1 MSYFGN
7 FDRVFPPPYGQQFVN
22 YQGLLINVVGT
33 TGPFLMPQNQPV
45 NTLNLL
51 TVTSMAGVPTSTPP
65 GGSFAYNSATNDV
78 YVYITGTGW
87 IPITGGG
94 AVETWAQTLVAGNTS
109 GATNPVLSAGRTL
122 IFEDN
127 ICIGGSN
134 LPLTSTTAAILIG
147 DGIVPGGLQCVQ
159 VGKSAVATAAG
170 CTLIGSSTTGTGAS
184 ATALGYGAQALGAQ
198 ATALAYNAQCTTN
211 ATAVGVNSV
220 ANGAQSSAFG
230 YNATAVTF
238 VNSTALGTGATS
250 VQNNEVV
257 LGTQT
262 TVTRIAGTQL
272 QFGQDPF
279 ADVGIA
285 IGTLLSPAA
294 ANLGSVAIGLFASAA
309 GSSSTCVGNGV
320 IDGAFNFST
329 LYGGGA
335 ACTGISA
342 TAVGNSSKS
351 GVQGAALGSGA
362 WATGTQSVALGFN
375 ANTGAFTK
383 SVGLGSASTPTANN
397 QIRMGTATET
407 VSVPGALVMPS
418 ALAVGETFKFLTLS
432 GVAGTPTGAA
442 LEGSLAMD
450 TTNHLAYLR
459 TNSAW
464 VKIATGTGATPDWS
478 SVLTAGNT
486 TGANNPTI
494 NSGQSVIFTS
504 GVAIGSAAVA
514 PSTGTPAVT
523 TVLIGGGTVGS
534 GASCVVIGRS
544 ATSSTFA
551 SCTAVGATA
560 TVTAAS
566 GTAVGSGS
574 AAAASSTSVGA
585 LATASG
591 SNCTAIGA
599 AANVGTF
606 SDCTSVGKSAICS
619 NPRCIAIGSTTNTN
633 TSTSATLIGTFATL
647 GTLCDNTIV
656 IGDSASAGNGT
667 SDAIVIGTSSSAGAG
682 ATGAI
687 VIGKHI
693 ALAKDCAN
701 NTLIGSGISQATAT
715 SVNNSAVGASI
726 TFTAGAS
733 STNTIA
739 LGAGAT
745 VPAGSADR
753 VYFTANFASTTAAAG
768 TAVSIDAGGRFHAN
782 TSSIA
787 YKQDVRPLSHP
798 ERILGLRAVDYAMKN
813 SKEFGMSC
821 GCPERIL
828 DSNGKD
834 IRNPCDGLHSRDVG
848 LIAEEVAAVMP
859 DFVVYADKDHKVC
872 RAVKY
877 DRLVGPLIEMVK
889 MQQERLDIL
898 EEQLAKLLSS
908 KL

>member
-7 FDRVFPPPYGQQFVN
+7 FSRVFPPPYGQQFVN

-184 ATALGYGAQALGAQ
+184 ATALGYGAQALGLQ
-198 ATALAYNAQCTTN
+198 ATALGYNAQCTAN
-211 ATAVGVNSV
+211 ALAVGINTL
-220 ANGAQSSAFG
+220 AN
-230 YNATAVTF
+230 
-238 VNSTALGTGATS
+238 GTGACVFGVGASSTTFT
-250 VQNNEVV
+250 NTTV
-257 LGTQT
+257 LGTSAL
-262 TVTRIAGTQL
+262 VNGNNGVSAG
-272 QFGQDPF
+272 FG
-279 ADVGIA
+279 ATAGAAGVAVGN
-285 IGTLLSPAA
+285 S
-294 ANLGSVAIGLFASAA
+294 ASA
-309 GSSSTCVGNGV
+309 
-320 IDGAFNFST
+320 
-329 LYGGGA
+329 GA
-335 ACTGISA
+335 ASA
-342 TAVGNSSKS
+342 TAVGDGTSSNGANSSSFGKS
-351 GVQGAALGSGA
+351 ANTSTFLRATALGYNALCTADDQLSL
-362 WATGTQSVALGFN
+362 GTTTTTNSV
-375 ANTGAFTK
+375 T
-383 SVGLGSASTPTANN
+383 
-397 QIRMGTATET
+397 
-407 VSVPGALVMPS
+407 GALVLPQS
-418 ALAVGETFKFLTLS
+418 LAVGETFKFLRLS
-432 GVAGTPTGAA
+432 GVNGTPTGAA

-464 VKIATGTGATPDWS
+464 VQIATGTGATPSWS

-514 PSTGTPAVT
+514 PSTGTPAVS

-534 GASCVVIGRS
+534 GGNCVVIGRN
-544 ATSSTFA
+544 ATTSTFA
-551 SCTAVGATA
+551 FGTAVGAAA
-560 TVTAAS
+560 TVSAANGTAVGYNATAAGSSTALGYLAVAS
-566 GTAVGSGS
+566 GSQATAVGSG
-574 AAAASSTSVGA
+574 
-585 LATASG
+585 
-591 SNCTAIGA
+591 
-599 AANVGTF
+599 ANVGTF
-606 SDCTSVGKSAICS
+606 ADCTSLGRGAVCS

-656 IGDSASAGNGT
+656 IGDSASAGNST

-687 VIGKHI
+687 VIGKAI
-693 ALAKDCAN
+693 ALAANCAN
-701 NTLIGSGISQATAT
+701 NTLIGNGISQATAT